1 MGHDWIIDVL
11 TDLKTFAAA
20 NDLNALAAKLDDTQL
35 VAEAEIGAR
44 GKGMSRGLLGE
55 SASAG
60 RCDRTTGVRR
70 TS

>member
-11 TDLKTFAAA
+11 TDLRTFAAA
-20 NDLNALAAKLDDTQL
+20 NDLDVLAAKLDDTQL

-44 GKGMSRGLLGE
+44 GRGKHRGLLGT
-55 SASAG
+55 STATG
-60 RCDRTTGVRR
+60 RCDRTIRVRR

>member
-20 NDLNALAAKLDDTQL
+20 NDLDALAAKLDDTQL
-35 VAEAEIGAR
+35 FARAELVSHGE
-44 GKGMSRGLLGE
+44 GMSRGLLGE

-60 RCDRTTGVRR
+60 RCDRTIGVRR

>member
-20 NDLNALAAKLDDTQL
+20 NDLDALAAKLDDAQISARAEL
-35 VAEAEIGAR
+35 VSHGEGTN
-44 GKGMSRGLLGE
+44 RGLLGE
-55 SASAG
+55 SASTG
-60 RCDRTTGVRR
+60 RSDYAIGARR

>member
-11 TDLKTFAAA
+11 TDLRTFAVA
-20 NDLNALAAKLDDTQL
+20 NDLDALAAKLDDTQL

-44 GKGMSRGLLGE
+44 GKGMSRGLLGT
-55 SASAG
+55 SASTG
-60 RCDRTTGVRR
+60 QCDRTPRARR

>member
-20 NDLNALAAKLDDTQL
+20 NGLNALAAKLDDTQL
-35 VAEAEIGAR
+35 AAQAELASH
-44 GKGMSRGLLGE
+44 GKGMGRGILEE
-55 SASAG
+55 STSVG
-60 RCDRTTGVRR
+60 RGHRTVGARR